1 MRTIFLETQYKMFQ
15 EGGGGQLCGT
25 ATLRASKFAHRI
37 RQCGD
42 NVDNSS
48 FHGAG
53 SQRTDWSA
61 FRRVTEAETLL
72 CTQILLIL

>member
-1 MRTIFLETQYKMFQ
+1 MRIDFLETEYKMFQ
-15 EGGGGQLCGT
+15 KGGGGQLCGT
-25 ATLRASKFAHRI
+25 ATMRASNFVHRI

-53 SQRTDWSA
+53 SQKTDWSA
-61 FRRVTEAETLL
+61 FRRVTEVETLL